1 MRDGRQ
7 GGMTLI
13 EILVAMSL
21 LAILSVLGYKAFG
34 SLLIS
39 RERLMQTSEQWVDAA
54 RAFRRLEGDLT
65 GQMPAPTQGQGP
77 SLGGSQ
83 LLLQSDGD
91 GQTLTL
97 QSFSARYPGGQERI
111 SYHAGAQGLSW
122 AAGDAQGAAPTA
134 YVLLAKDA
142 AVRWRVM
149 LDDGN
154 WLENWPP
161 REASSARS
169 PRALEM
175 RIRMPGN
182 EWAKRIWALP

>member
-21 LAILSVLGYKAFG
+21 LALLSVLGYKAFG

-134 YVLLAKDA
+134 YVLLGKDA

-161 REASSARS
+161 REASLARS

-182 EWAKRIWALP
+182 EWAKRIWPLP

>member
-91 GQTLTL
+91 GQTLTPCRV
-97 QSFSARYPGGQERI
+97 FPPAIPAGRSASATMPARKA
-111 SYHAGAQGLSW
+111 SAGRRATLRARRRPPTCFW
-122 AAGDAQGAAPTA
+122 ARTPRCDGA
-134 YVLLAKDA
+134 
-142 AVRWRVM
+142 
-149 LDDGN
+149 
-154 WLENWPP
+154 
-161 REASSARS
+161 
-169 PRALEM
+169 
-175 RIRMPGN
+175 
-182 EWAKRIWALP
+182 